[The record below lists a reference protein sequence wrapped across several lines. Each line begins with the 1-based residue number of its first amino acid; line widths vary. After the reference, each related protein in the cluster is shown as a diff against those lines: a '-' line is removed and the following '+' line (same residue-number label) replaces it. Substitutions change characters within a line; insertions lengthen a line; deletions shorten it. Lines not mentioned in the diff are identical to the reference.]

1 MARTVGVL
9 ALQGDVAEHLSALE
23 AAARRLKHPVAS
35 RPIRT
40 KGDLAGLDGLI
51 IPGGESTT
59 LQKLCEREG
68 MFSAIQSVPNIFGTC
83 AGAIMLA
90 KEIEDAAPD
99 QRTLDLMDITVKRNA
114 YGRQQD
120 SFEEDIKTELG
131 PVHAVFIRAPRILR
145 VGKGVKV
152 LAKGRGGIVACEEVS
167 GSRYCLATAFH
178 PELTTGVFH
187 EYFITRMR

>member
-1 MARTVGVL
+1 MTRTVGVL

-23 AAARRLKHPVAS
+23 EAARRLKRLVLS
-35 RPIRT
+35 RPVRT
-40 KGDLAGLDGLI
+40 KEELANLDGLI

-68 MFSAIQSVPNIFGTC
+68 MFEAIQSVPNIFGTC
-83 AGAIMLA
+83 AGAILMA
-90 KEIEDAAPD
+90 KGVEDAAPN
-99 QRTLDLMDITVKRNA
+99 QRTLGLMDISIKRNA

-120 SFEEDIKTELG
+120 SFEEDIETELG

-152 LAKGRGGIVACEEVS
+152 LAKGKGGILACEEAS
-167 GSRYCLATAFH
+167 GSHYYLATTFH
-178 PELTTGVFH
+178 PELTTSVFH
-187 EYFITRMR
+187 EHFITQMR